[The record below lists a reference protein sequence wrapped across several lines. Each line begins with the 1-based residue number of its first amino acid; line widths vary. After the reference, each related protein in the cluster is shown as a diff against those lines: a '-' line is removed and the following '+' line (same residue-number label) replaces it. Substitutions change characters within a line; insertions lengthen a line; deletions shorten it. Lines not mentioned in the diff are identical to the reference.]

1 MTMIAGEFVEC
12 VAKESVGSEGGGLQG
27 LRMDCELIY
36 PAIAI
41 NIVIPYG
48 PWKITEI
55 ILIDDTVASVFVCSN
70 LHIIIIIILLA
81 SAATQDIEIMVIIII
96 PTTIASYTIAKSK
109 TIDTFCH
116 AMLRS
121 RLFYCTRLQLL
132 IKPAPGIDQRSLA
145 FFATTTFYAATTT
158 FLHV

>member
-12 VAKESVGSEGGGLQG
+12 VAKESVGSEGGWWLARTAYGS
-27 LRMDCELIY
+27 RLIY

-96 PTTIASYTIAKSK
+96 PTTIASYTI
-109 TIDTFCH
+109 
-116 AMLRS
+116 
-121 RLFYCTRLQLL
+121 
-132 IKPAPGIDQRSLA
+132 
-145 FFATTTFYAATTT
+145 
-158 FLHV
+158 